1 MQFEVLAQLIS
12 DKLVLL
18 LAFAGINY
26 VIHIHRNNDSN
37 IIPFMLRAQNTAE
50 DP

>member
-18 LAFAGINY
+18 LAFAGNGHI
-26 VIHIHRNNDSN
+26 IHIHRNDNSD
-37 IIPFMLRAQNTAE
+37 IIPFVHSDTVVTAH
-50 DP
+50 